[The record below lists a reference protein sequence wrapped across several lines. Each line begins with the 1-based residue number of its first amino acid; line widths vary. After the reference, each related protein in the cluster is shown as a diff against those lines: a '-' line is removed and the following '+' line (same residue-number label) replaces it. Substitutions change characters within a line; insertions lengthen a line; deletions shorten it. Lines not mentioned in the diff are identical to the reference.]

1 MKALRDWS
9 VARQLAV
16 GFTGL
21 ILILVGLLGTV
32 FHLHSRV
39 RQAERTF
46 VVEIK
51 PGREQAERL
60 QRAIMYVGLNLR
72 SYFLRGNPAHMAR
85 FRQAVEEARRASHGL
100 TIGMDGEE
108 GPLSLRVDRYLA
120 KSLDA
125 VERRAHG
132 PIPLAD
138 EVELVTMREEL
149 VEEVRQLAN
158 QHESRAR
165 AAVRRMAT
173 LREQVWQGVL
183 GASLLALLGF
193 VSTGISMARSLRRST
208 LELLSTATAVTG
220 GDWRPALA
228 LVPPSGDQSPP
239 PRSEMGRIARAFGV
253 MAWHLERRERRLLT
267 EGEIARLAASSLDPA
282 SFGEPSLRKVLEY
295 LGVEVGVLYLWDEV
309 AEVLVPAFCHAVESE
324 ARPLALGSG
333 IPGQAAASRRTV
345 VLRDIPRDSA
355 FRVRLGYDE
364 APPKSV
370 VATPIIAHDQLF
382 GVLLVAS
389 LRELEQEDFAFLERA
404 ASQLGVGLA
413 NAKAYRTTQTLLEEV
428 RERSELIQ
436 AQNEQLQAQNEEIQ
450 TQSEQ
455 LQAQQAEIQA
465 QNDELKQRAGEL
477 ERQAEQ
483 LRKVSERKTEFLG
496 VLAHELRNPLAP
508 IVNGLYLLG
517 RADVGVEKRRR
528 ALSVIERQVE
538 HLTKLVDDLLD
549 VTRIARGKVSLE
561 LRPLDLVALV
571 RACVEDQRGAIEA
584 RGLQLQVELPEGEVL
599 VEGDRTRL
607 SQVVGNL
614 LHNAAK
620 FTDAEG
626 WIAVRLRARHDEVE
640 VQVADSGIG
649 IEPSLMEQ
657 LFTPFVQGT
666 THLARN
672 SGGLGV
678 GLALVRSLVALH
690 GGTVSAYS
698 EGAGRGTEFTVTL
711 PRLHAPAGSGQ
722 PRNDAREPPRSRQ
735 VLLIEDSKDAAETL
749 RAVLELQ
756 GHRVT
761 VAHSGADGLRL
772 AFELEPEVILCDL
785 GLPVLNGYEV
795 AARVRA
801 EPRLAHVLLVAVSGY
816 ASHSD
821 RRRAAKAGFDH
832 HLAKPLVLDQI
843 QQIFAMRRRPNQ
855 DSCP

>member
-1 MKALRDWS
+1 MKALRTWS
-9 VARQLAV
+9 AARQLAV
-16 GFTGL
+16 GFTCL

-39 RQAERTF
+39 RQAEHAF
-46 VVEIK
+46 VTEIK
-51 PGREQAERL
+51 PRREQADHL

-72 SYFLRGNPAHMAR
+72 SYLLRGTPSHKVR
-85 FRQAVEEARRASHGL
+85 FRQAMEEARRATHGL
-100 TIGMDGEE
+100 MTTGMDGEE
-108 GPLSLRVDRYLA
+108 LSLRVEEYLA

-132 PIPLAD
+132 PIPLSD
-138 EVELVTMREEL
+138 EVELAGLREEL
-149 VEEVRQLAN
+149 VEEVRQLSH
-158 QHESRAR
+158 QQESRAR
-165 AAVRRMAT
+165 SALQRMAR

-193 VSTGISMARSLRRST
+193 VTTGVSMARSLRRST
-208 LELLSTATAVTG
+208 QELLSMATAVTG

-228 LVPPSGDQSPP
+228 LVPPAGDRTPP

-253 MAWHLERRERRLLT
+253 MAWHLERRERRLLA

-282 SFGEPSLRKVLEY
+282 SFGEPSLRTVLEY
-295 LGVEVGVLYLWDEV
+295 LGTEVGVLYLWDEQ
-309 AEVLVPAFCHAVESE
+309 AEALVPAFCHAVESE
-324 ARPLALGSG
+324 ERVLRGQG

-345 VLRDIPRDSA
+345 VLRDIPRESA
-355 FRVRLGYDE
+355 FRVKLGYDE
-364 APPKSV
+364 APPKCV
-370 VATPIIAHDQLF
+370 VATPVIAHDHLF

-436 AQNEQLQAQNEEIQ
+436 AQNAQLQAQNEAI
-450 TQSEQ
+450 
-455 LQAQQAEIQA
+455 QAQSKQLRAQQEEIQA
-465 QNDELKQRAGEL
+465 QNEALKQRAEEL
-477 ERQAEQ
+477 ERQAQQ
-483 LRKVSERKTEFLG
+483 LRVVSERKTEFLG

-517 RADVGVEKRRR
+517 RAEVEGEQRRR
-528 ALSVIERQVE
+528 ALSVLERQVE

-549 VTRIARGKVSLE
+549 VTRIARGKVSLD

-584 RGLQLQVELPEGEVL
+584 RGLQLRVELPQGEVL
-599 VEGDRTRL
+599 VKGDRTRL

-614 LHNAAK
+614 LHNASK

-626 WIAVRLRARHDEVE
+626 WIAVRLRAGSDEVE
-640 VQVADSGIG
+640 LRVADSGIG
-649 IEPSLMEQ
+649 IEPSLMAQ
-657 LFTPFVQGT
+657 LFTPFVQGNT
-666 THLARN
+666 QLARS
-672 SGGLGV
+672 SGGLGL
-678 GLALVRSLVALH
+678 GLALVRSLVDLH
-690 GGTVSAYS
+690 GGSVTAHS
-698 EGAGRGTEFTVTL
+698 EGAGRGAEFTVKL
-711 PRLHAPAGSGQ
+711 PRLHVAGGSIQ
-722 PRNDAREPPRSRQ
+722 PGDDPQERPRSMQ
-735 VLLIEDSKDAAETL
+735 VLLIEDSQDAAETL

-756 GHRVT
+756 GHRVA
-761 VAHSGADGLRL
+761 VAYSGADGLRL
-772 AFELEPEVILCDL
+772 ACELVPEVILCDL
-785 GLPVLNGYEV
+785 GLPVLSGYEV

-801 EPRLAHVLLVAVSGY
+801 EPRLANVLLVAVSGY

-821 RRRAAKAGFDH
+821 RRRAVKAGFDH
-832 HLAKPLVLDQI
+832 HLAKPLGLEQI
-843 QQIFAMRRRPNQ
+843 QQIFAMRRRSNQ
-855 DSCP
+855 PPRA